1 MMSKLSK
8 SFVCLLLCLVIVVP
22 VFGCAT
28 STNDENN
35 KTHPA
40 VSAGTNTAVP
50 TTSVTQQATGKPDG
64 EFTPAPSAATT
75 EGTTETPTAT
85 LTSEPTLEPTQKPT
99 PTPTLKPTST
109 TYSPTPTQTPTPTAT
124 QTPTKTPTP
133 TTTPSPSP
141 IFPTDYDSLVK
152 KILEEAQ
159 NVTDFMRAKRFKYGN
174 PTINPAYNWGALDV
188 NSSIN
193 PTERLISCDR
203 LIGWV
208 LFRVGFTN
216 QIYNYGMTV
225 DNLEEWCV
233 EQGFEKITSV
243 NRLKAGDIVFI
254 NPQEGGVPGHI
265 FFCASSKGADNKF
278 LRYDAGSQARIT
290 GTTGTEVTRG
300 KQPFREAINNFMF
313 AYRPNT
319 SKIPINN
326 ASIYVKP
333 SETVAVPKATAKEV
347 FKKANYSWNGGAKS
361 YNLDYKY
368 QPGVGYNQYELHV
381 KVQSVPS
388 SSDTN
393 YWNACY
399 IGARIP
405 DPAKNFP
412 NGALGGVWVAFTENK
427 ASVYFGNPK
436 IWPVREVGVD
446 LPASV
451 SSAQKIVVV
460 DSGDVIKYYHV
471 SSTGA
476 ETLLLSITLD
486 TGSSQSIVW
495 NGSNK
500 YLIISSTKFAK
511 SGYFGTFAHLSKAT
525 VSGISIKGA

>member
-64 EFTPAPSAATT
+64 EFTPVPSATTT

-124 QTPTKTPTP
+124 PTK
-133 TTTPSPSP
+133 TPSPSP

-188 NSSIN
+188 NSAIN

-265 FFCASSKGADNKF
+265 FFCASRKGVDNKF

-290 GTTGTEVTRG
+290 GTTGTEVTSG

-326 ASIYVKP
+326 A
-333 SETVAVPKATAKEV
+333 
-347 FKKANYSWNGGAKS
+347 
-361 YNLDYKY
+361 
-368 QPGVGYNQYELHV
+368 
-381 KVQSVPS
+381 
-388 SSDTN
+388 
-393 YWNACY
+393 
-399 IGARIP
+399 
-405 DPAKNFP
+405 
-412 NGALGGVWVAFTENK
+412 
-427 ASVYFGNPK
+427 
-436 IWPVREVGVD
+436 
-446 LPASV
+446 
-451 SSAQKIVVV
+451 
-460 DSGDVIKYYHV
+460 
-471 SSTGA
+471 
-476 ETLLLSITLD
+476 
-486 TGSSQSIVW
+486 
-495 NGSNK
+495 
-500 YLIISSTKFAK
+500 
-511 SGYFGTFAHLSKAT
+511 
-525 VSGISIKGA
+525 